1 MGYGILDIG
10 AQTRQQGMAG
20 LRDAANREDE
30 IEAGNKQLKA
40 QEKQAKMSAV
50 GSGAATGA
58 MIGASYGSVG
68 GPVGAVIGAGVG
80 FLASSLF

>member
-50 GSGAATGA
+50 GTGAATGA
-58 MIGASYGSVG
+58 MIGGSS
-68 GPVGAVIGAGVG
+68 AC
-80 FLASSLF
+80 

>member
-50 GSGAATGA
+50 GTGAATGA

-68 GPVGAVIGAGVG
+68 GPVGALIGAGVG

>member
-1 MGYGILDIG
+1 MGYGILGIG

-20 LRDAANREDE
+20 VRVGANREDE
-30 IEAGNKQLKA
+30 IEAGNKQPKA

-50 GSGAATGA
+50 GTGAATGA

>member
-50 GSGAATGA
+50 GTGAATGA

-68 GPVGAVIGAGVG
+68 GPVGAAIGAGVG

>member
-50 GSGAATGA
+50 GTGAATGA

>member
-10 AQTRQQGMAG
+10 TQTRQQGMAG

-50 GSGAATGA
+50 GTGAATGA
-58 MIGASYGSVG
+58 MIGASYGSAG
-68 GPVGAVIGAGVG
+68 GPVGAIIGAGVG

>member
-40 QEKQAKMSAV
+40 QEEQAKMSAA
-50 GSGAATGA
+50 GASAATGA

>member
-50 GSGAATGA
+50 GTGAATGA
-58 MIGASYGSVG
+58 MIGASYGSAG
-68 GPVGAVIGAGVG
+68 GPVGAIIGAGVG
-80 FLASSLF
+80 FLARSLF

>member
-20 LRDAANREDE
+20 QRDAANREDE

-50 GSGAATGA
+50 GTGAATGA
-58 MIGASYGSVG
+58 MIGASYGSAG
-68 GPVGAVIGAGVG
+68 GPVGAIIGAGVG

>member
-50 GSGAATGA
+50 GTGAATGA
-58 MIGASYGSVG
+58 MIGASYGSAG
-68 GPVGAVIGAGVG
+68 GPVGAIIGGGVG

>member
-50 GSGAATGA
+50 GTGR
-58 MIGASYGSVG
+58 
-68 GPVGAVIGAGVG
+68 P
-80 FLASSLF
+80 LAR

>member
-20 LRDAANREDE
+20 LRDAANRENE
-30 IEAGNKQLKA
+30 IEMGNKQLKA
-40 QEKQAKMSAV
+40 QKKQGTMSAI
-50 GSGAATGA
+50 GTGAAVGF
-58 MIGASYGSVG
+58 SVG
-68 GPVGAVIGAGVG
+68 GPVGAAVGAGVG

>member
-10 AQTRQQGMAG
+10 AQARQQGMAG
-20 LRDAANREDE
+20 LRDAANRESE
-30 IEAGNKQLKA
+30 VEMGNKQLKA
-40 QEKQAKMSAV
+40 QEKQAKMSAA
-50 GSGAATGA
+50 GTGAATGA

-68 GPVGAVIGAGVG
+68 GPVGALIGAGVG